1 MFDVAPRPADK
12 VRLPSATMTA
22 ALWIGVAAFVTGLVL
37 RLWAWRPYVDLYAK
51 RHAAAPPRGW
61 LWTPSDE
68 PGIERRRRIAA
79 LGTVLLWAGA
89 IVAVLN
95 PSM

>member
-1 MFDVAPRPADK
+1 
-12 VRLPSATMTA
+12 MTT
-22 ALWIGVAAFVTGLVL
+22 ALWIGLGMFVTGLVL
-37 RLWAWRPYVDLYAK
+37 RLWGWRPYADAYA
-51 RHAAAPPRGW
+51 RIHSAAPPRGW
-61 LWTPSDE
+61 LWTSSDDRE
-68 PGIERRRRIAA
+68 MERRRRIAA